1 MFFVY
6 LTICFFLGS
15 FPGAHIVSSLQGV
28 DIKKTGSG
36 NAGATNVL
44 RSVGWKSGLIVM
56 ILDIAKGIAPFY
68 ITSFFSY
75 GEIPINHEWIPLLGG
90 FFSILGHI
98 FNPFLKFN
106 GGKGIATSVGV
117 YLYLLPVPCLL
128 SGLVGILMVYWK
140 KIASLGSIVGFFFL
154 PIFYVLYT
162 GENYSSK
169 ILILVI
175 LNFVLVL
182 FTHRQN
188 IKRIIDGTELSFKNK
203 TNAN

>member
-1 MFFVY
+1 MYFVY

-15 FPGAHIVSSLQGV
+15 FPSAHIISSIQGV

-56 ILDIAKGIAPFY
+56 ILDIAKGIIPFVIY
-68 ITSFFSY
+68 PYFFN
-75 GEIPINHEWIPLLGG
+75 GEISMNSEWIFLLGG
-90 FFSILGHI
+90 FLSILGHI
-98 FNPFLKFN
+98 FNPFFKFN

-117 YLYLLPVPCLL
+117 YLYLLPVPCLM
-128 SGLVGILMVYWK
+128 SGIIGLIIIYWK
-140 KIASLGSIVGFFFL
+140 RIASIGSIVGFFLL
-154 PIFYVLYT
+154 PIFYYLYMGESYSPKVL
-162 GENYSSK
+162 
-169 ILILVI
+169 LFVI
-175 LNFVLVL
+175 VNFLLVL

-203 TNAN
+203 TNVD